1 MTEDIS
7 EKKLNLIERNV
18 DLLPNYIERLSKKR
32 PEQFEIKQAEWTIK
46 RNKINNIL
54 KQKSYFLFIGRFSSG
69 KSSFVN
75 ALMGRDILPTN
86 SKPTTA
92 VVTEVVFKEDGMTN
106 GVVCYNDDRTEV
118 KSRAEILEI
127 IQGKTKI
134 NIGSIHHVCLSIN
147 INDKD
152 FESGKDTFKPL
163 VDKVVLVDC
172 PGFDSPYKFSEDV
185 LYEYVEKSSFTYYFL
200 PADDFGN
207 LNEIK
212 RLRNI
217 RKRTATLIPVIS
229 KSDLIKDTDEKNE
242 KIESFEKTLADVFP
256 SKEPI
261 FVSTFKFRDY
271 QAKVKEW
278 EDKIVTDTLTDEENM
293 VLADLE
299 IQAGIYQ
306 VSGEMSSDAKQSA
319 LNQKKIDSVK
329 FEFDEIVTQILDSA
343 RKEENYWQSEL
354 KKINYDF
361 DSKEYKDLIK
371 ANDTIKVWI
380 NEQAK
385 DISKSLKNDIAV
397 EVTNHVNKTKGIPDA
412 TVIKTIFN
420 DCFTHVFETNKD
432 KWNKKYNEYF
442 NEVSGSFESGLEFS
456 VPDFG
461 FGLPGSYIPRGII
474 DGIAKAGS
482 DVIFLA
488 LGGGALIGAQAAIAG
503 IAIVGSVLAPI
514 AVIGGTALLGVAGF
528 KGINPI
534 RDGIK
539 AAKEK
544 RDLEIQR
551 EVNNLL
557 NKNTN
562 FESIISKFLNDH
574 REKVYNQAIASRES
588 DKITKLNNY
597 EDCKELRETLETL
610 VTNLNDKIS

>member
-1 MTEDIS
+1 MIEDIS
-7 EKKLNLIERNV
+7 EKKLYLIERNV
-18 DLLPNYIERLSKKR
+18 DLLPDYIERLSAKR
-32 PEQFEIKQAEWTIK
+32 PEQYEIKKAEWTIK
-46 RNKINNIL
+46 RNKISNIL

-92 VVTEVVFKEDGMTN
+92 VVTEVIFKEEGMTN
-106 GVVCYNDDRTEV
+106 GVVCYNDERTEV

-134 NIGSIHHVCLSIN
+134 NIGSVHHVCLSIN

-152 FESGKDTFKPL
+152 FESGKETFKPL

-278 EDKIVTDTLTDEENM
+278 EDKIVSDTLSDEENK

-319 LNQKKIDSVK
+319 LNLKKIDSVK
-329 FEFDEIVTQILDSA
+329 FEFDDIVSQILDSA
-343 RKEENYWQSEL
+343 RKEENYWQGEL
-354 KKINYDF
+354 KKINYDLN
-361 DSKEYKDLIK
+361 SKEFEDLVKSNDLIK
-371 ANDTIKVWI
+371 SWI
-380 NEQAK
+380 NMQATETSK
-385 DISKSLKNDIAV
+385 DLKNDIAV
-397 EVTNHVNKTKGIPDA
+397 EVTNYVNKTKGLPDSSA
-412 TVIKTIFN
+412 IKKIFN
-420 DCFTHVFETNKD
+420 DCFANVFENNKD
-432 KWNKKYNEYF
+432 KWNKKFQDYF
-442 NEVSGSFESGLEFS
+442 NEVSGGLENELAFS
-456 VPDFG
+456 IPDFG
-461 FGLPGSYIPRGII
+461 FGVPGSYIPRGLL
-474 DGIAKAGS
+474 DGLANAGP
-482 DVIFLA
+482 DVTFLA
-488 LGGGALIGAQAAIAG
+488 LGGGALIASAPALAGIALIGGALSP
-503 IAIVGSVLAPI
+503 IAIVGGS
-514 AVIGGTALLGVAGF
+514 ALLGIAGI

-534 RDGIK
+534 RNAIK

-544 RDLEIQR
+544 RDMEIQL

-562 FESIISKFLNDH
+562 FDAIISKFLNDH
-574 REKVYNQAIASRES
+574 REKVYKNAIASRES
-588 DKITKLNNY
+588 DKIVKLSNY